1 MLSVFRT
8 ISALLAAVVLFG
20 LGNGLFFTLLGI
32 RMSAEGV
39 SSGLIGLVGS
49 AYFAGMLAGI
59 LVCERIIRKV
69 GHIRA
74 FTVFAAVSAVAAILH
89 PLLADA
95 WVWMLLRAAMGF
107 AMAGYFMIAES
118 WLQFEA
124 SNETRGRTFALYILS
139 HTLGA
144 GLGPLLIIVADP
156 AGWQLFA
163 IATILYSVALLP
175 VALTTMSNPDLGA
188 ATRFGIRDLYAISPV
203 AVVGAFA
210 IGLSVSAFSALGPV
224 YAERI
229 GLSAVVISLFMTAPR
244 LGGFVMQYPVG
255 MLSDRFDRRHVMI
268 AFTLATAAVAAA
280 FAGVGAALPRGAA
293 GVELPVRRRLSAD
306 LFDRRGPR
314 QRLCRAPRLR
324 RRHRRPAVCPRGRRQ
339 RRAEPRRRRH
349 GLVRAGRAV
358 RLRRRHPGRLRRL
371 HRLSHAPP
379 RTSAHGPAGRARLD
393 RAQRTDHQPARSPG
407 ALGERQRPRPGR
419 HRFRPRRRPPAVG
432 GPTIAPTRP
441 HAP

>member
-49 AYFAGMLAGI
+49 AYFAGMLAGT

-144 GLGPLLIIVADP
+144 GLGPLLVIVADP

-280 FAGVGAALPRGAA
+280 FAGVGAALPVVLLVLSCLFGAA
-293 GVELPVRRRLSAD
+293 SQPIYSIVVAHANDYVEPHDFVAATAGLLFAHGVGASVGPSLAAGAMGWFGPGGLFAYAAAILVGFAGFIVYRMRRRAPVPMDQQGVHVSTARNAPTISLLD
-306 LFDRRGPR
+306 P
-314 QRLCRAPRLR
+314 RAPWESGNDPDRD
-324 RRHRRPAVCPRGRRQ
+324 ATD
-339 RRAEPRRRRH
+339 
-349 GLVRAGRAV
+349 
-358 RLRRRHPGRLRRL
+358 
-371 HRLSHAPP
+371 SAPDD
-379 RTSAHGPAGRARLD
+379 A
-393 RAQRTDHQPARSPG
+393 
-407 ALGERQRPRPGR
+407 RPR
-419 HRFRPRRRPPAVG
+419 
-432 GPTIAPTRP
+432 
-441 HAP
+441 